1 MKNTAYLS
9 SKGQYISFTYKD
21 KTIRFMGPVNLQ
33 HIESVKEWDKGY
45 IVVDVK
51 YSNSKEDVE
60 DYIDLIPILKR
71 LYINADEFLKP
82 IKSVEVRY

>member
-21 KTIRFMGPVNLQ
+21 KVIRFIGPINLQ

-45 IVVDVK
+45 IVVDVQ